1 MKTVLL
7 IFCIFVAIWFGILFV
22 AKLIR
27 KESIHF
33 IIPLFLALSCTGIL
47 TNVIRIW

>member
-22 AKLIR
+22 AKLIG
-27 KESIHF
+27 KDPIHF
-33 IIPLFLALSCTGIL
+33 IIPLFFALSCTGIV
-47 TNVIRIW
+47 TNIIGFW